1 MQATCIGPRVRSAGV
16 QATICAS
23 IPTRLALPR
32 ANRSSRRRGCARQC
46 FTCDTWTDP
55 MYALMAAFSPLV
67 FLYFFAIVIL
77 GGFFVVNLFLAV
89 IFQVGSRS
97 CRPRPKR
104 GCGWVRG

>member
-1 MQATCIGPRVRSAGV
+1 
-16 QATICAS
+16 
-23 IPTRLALPR
+23 
-32 ANRSSRRRGCARQC
+32 
-46 FTCDTWTDP
+46 